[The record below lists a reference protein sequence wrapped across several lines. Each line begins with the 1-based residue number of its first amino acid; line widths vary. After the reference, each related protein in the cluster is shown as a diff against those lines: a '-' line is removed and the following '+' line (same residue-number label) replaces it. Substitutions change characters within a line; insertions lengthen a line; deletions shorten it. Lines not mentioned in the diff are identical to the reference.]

1 MLCDQDHLLCNLGPF
16 LSTLQIKETWVW
28 FPGSKIL
35 KQELRK
41 QKWRQERTNLCQWNP
56 VTTYLHLEIMHI
68 FFLDEIFFNCSENG
82 NETTFKK
89 LTVMENLNV
98 TMISKKKEIISLILI
113 LLERREKKKMW
124 AEKWDSWQWKPWDSE
139 TFSFVLPNEQGLS
152 CLQEKVNLKSMMT
165 SKWNLRGL
173 LKLQAEAQQGHFLK
187 WKFILG

>member
-113 LLERREKKKMW
+113 LLERRKKNVSREMRQLAMEALGFRNLLFCAPKWTRFKLSSRESQSKVHDDFKM
-124 AEKWDSWQWKPWDSE
+124 KP
-139 TFSFVLPNEQGLS
+139 
-152 CLQEKVNLKSMMT
+152 
-165 SKWNLRGL
+165 
-173 LKLQAEAQQGHFLK
+173 
-187 WKFILG
+187 